1 MHFKKDI
8 DLLDEETLSD
18 DELVEKIKIRKC
30 G

>member
-1 MHFKKDI
+1 MHFSKDI